1 MKKVIPD
8 KDQLIKQQNE
18 INLQGVLILLVAMLD
33 VVRLNLSGNFLFWAG
48 LFLALVVLMRV
59 VGLLIED

>member
-33 VVRLNLSGNFLFWAG
+33 VVRLNLSGNILFWAG